1 MLVASVVGG
10 VVSATVALGI
20 GLVVSERGPLA
31 DVIGWGS
38 IVLFPASFLVIH
50 WATIGSRRWT
60 AIELVV
66 WAGRVSAAR
75 YAAVT
80 GIRDPVDRDS
90 AEAWMASAPRADGEP
105 AERAYWRAYALL
117 MAGDEAAA
125 RTELGAIPASD
136 LQLEVAT
143 LGAQIDLAEGKPTDV
158 GALDR
163 LVAGMSPS
171 LERAVAAVEV
181 GALRSQVAWTC
192 DDDDVAPVLEALP
205 LVEGRAAGTLL
216 RRYWLPL
223 GAVVVAVWAAIWL
236 LLSFLG

>member
-1 MLVASVVGG
+1 MLIASIVGG
-10 VVSATVALGI
+10 VVSAAVALGI
-20 GLVVSERGPLA
+20 GFVVAERGPLA
-31 DVIGWGS
+31 GVIGWGS

-50 WATIGSRRWT
+50 WATIGARRWT

-75 YAAVT
+75 YSAAT
-80 GIRDPVDRDS
+80 GIRDPVDRDR
-90 AEAWMASAPRADGEP
+90 AEAWMTSAPRSDGEP
-105 AERAYWRAYALL
+105 AERSYWRAYALL
-117 MAGDEAAA
+117 LAGDEAAA
-125 RTELGAIPASD
+125 RAELGGISASD

-171 LERAVAAVEV
+171 LARAVAAVEV

-192 DDDDVAPVLEALP
+192 GDDDVTPVLEALP

-223 GAVVVAVWAAIWL
+223 AAVVVAVWAALWL
-236 LLSFLG
+236 LLSILG